1 MQTLPIEPLWDEGI
15 SSYLFGEYTKSHTP
29 LTMQDLEACAV
40 DQAVRVGDL
49 LETLFIMAIY
59 GEWTYLSADGI
70 AEILDENALD
80 DFYAKGRLSKED
92 LAVFG
97 GVWAPA
103 KCLTR

>member
-15 SSYLFGEYTKSHTP
+15 SSYLLGEYAKRKQP
-29 LTMQDLEACAV
+29 LTMQDLELCAA

-59 GEWTYLSADGI
+59 GEWTYANADGVP
-70 AEILDENALD
+70 ERLNEDALD

-92 LAVFG
+92 LALFG
-97 GVWAPA
+97 GVWAPS
-103 KCLTR
+103 

>member
-15 SSYLFGEYTKSHTP
+15 SSYLLGEYAKRKMP
-29 LTMQDLEACAV
+29 LSMQDLEVFAA

-59 GEWTYLSADGI
+59 GEWTYAN
-70 AEILDENALD
+70 AEGVAERLNEDALDE
-80 DFYAKGRLSKED
+80 FYARGRLSKED
-92 LAVFG
+92 LEAFS

-103 KCLTR
+103 

>member
-15 SSYLFGEYTKSHTP
+15 SSYLLGEYAKRNTP
-29 LTMQDLEACAV
+29 LTMEDLQNFAA

-59 GEWTYLSADGI
+59 GEWTYTNVDGVP
-70 AEILDENALD
+70 ERLNENALD
-80 DFYAKGRLSKED
+80 DFYAKGRLSQDD
-92 LAVFG
+92 LEAFR

-103 KCLTR
+103 